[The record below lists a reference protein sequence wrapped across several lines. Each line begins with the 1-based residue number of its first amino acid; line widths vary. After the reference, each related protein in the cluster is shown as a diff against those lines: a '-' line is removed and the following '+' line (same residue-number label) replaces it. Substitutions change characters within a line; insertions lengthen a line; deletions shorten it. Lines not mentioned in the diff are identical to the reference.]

1 MEAQVLPLYKKV
13 MMSMA
18 MNDQD
23 ANDNGNKMEEW
34 YEVKGTYRHM
44 LSMYYVLSYFTVK
57 SIL

>member
-23 ANDNGNKMEEW
+23 ANDNGNKMEE
-34 YEVKGTYRHM
+34 
-44 LSMYYVLSYFTVK
+44 
-57 SIL
+57 